1 MIWHHTPMW
10 CDILPSYLYCLFT
23 FDSPFHYIDFT
34 SVYPCGSAAYFCP
47 RGSSYPQKVDPGFF
61 SSGGGEFYNQ
71 SNRCFLVIN
80 IFNASPSFPFVTEH
94 PHIVCINL
102 LHCVLW
108 EYVNVRNMYMIQAF
122 RYIYVFGVTVYMFVF
137 ISLFLLNQPRVWNV
151 VGSCLLLM
159 WPTLKTQFYSTSKV
173 IIHEQ
178 ISKHCH
184 DLRKQ
189 T

>member
-1 MIWHHTPMW
+1 MTSYTNVMRYFTKLPVLPIYIWLFPFIISISLQFILAAVRHIFVQGAVLIPKKLTQGFSLRVGVSFTINLIVAFLMI
-10 CDILPSYLYCLFT
+10 
-23 FDSPFHYIDFT
+23 
-34 SVYPCGSAAYFCP
+34 
-47 RGSSYPQKVDPGFF
+47 K
-61 SSGGGEFYNQ
+61 
-71 SNRCFLVIN
+71 

-122 RYIYVFGVTVYMFVF
+122 RYIYVFGVTVYMFIF
-137 ISLFLLNQPRVWNV
+137 QPRVWNV

-184 DLRKQ
+184 DLREQ